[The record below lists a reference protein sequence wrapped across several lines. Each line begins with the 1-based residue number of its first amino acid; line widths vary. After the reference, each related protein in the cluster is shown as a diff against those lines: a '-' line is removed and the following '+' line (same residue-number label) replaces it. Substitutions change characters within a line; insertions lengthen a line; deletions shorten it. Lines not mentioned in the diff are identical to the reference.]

1 MFAYWSDIV
10 ALELYIQLRSLFI
23 VNCYLL
29 MFIAKYPCG
38 EARERELER
47 VRDRSNMDCVAPMIR
62 KAHYSRTSRPN
73 KHTHFISQGFFPIF
87 GEPRIN

>member
-29 MFIAKYPCG
+29 MFIAKYPCS
-38 EARERELER
+38 EAREE
-47 VRDRSNMDCVAPMIR
+47 D
-62 KAHYSRTSRPN
+62 
-73 KHTHFISQGFFPIF
+73 
-87 GEPRIN
+87 